1 MFSIYSLLAIYML
14 QEYFQVYALKTKNFD
29 SKLAITYIL
38 LLKVLK
44 FMKSAKIILNSYD
57 Y

>member
-1 MFSIYSLLAIYML
+1 MGGFLSVCIKA
-14 QEYFQVYALKTKNFD
+14 KNLD
-29 SKLAITYIL
+29 CKLAITYIL